1 MRVSTLTSA
10 AFLSSALIAC
20 SSTSDSAR
28 MLDLRS
34 QTPDPFAMR
43 SLSIKEGGISG
54 YRGAPMPTRTRARV
68 VPAFLHPTEFPTKD
82 YFWGGWISLVVE
94 KDGWVFGRP
103 NQMPKVPFS
112 SPMADGK

>member
-1 MRVSTLTSA
+1 
-10 AFLSSALIAC
+10 
-20 SSTSDSAR
+20 

-43 SLSIKEGGISG
+43 SLSIKEGGVSDYKG
-54 YRGAPMPTRTRARV
+54 TPMPTRTRARV

-112 SPMADGK
+112 SPMGDGK